1 MTETGGTVDAE
12 TARGVRSQ
20 PRWRYGRKEILVVRA
35 EDDISGNLGSGRRDK
50 RACQRG
56 ETAGVGRG
64 AVPGTGGGGECEDET
79 LLRILRIPRVPR
91 VTPLY
96 TPTPRTAH
104 VTAGT
109 VCAKIAARDVSPLSA
124 GGRRIGAGGSGN
136 NLAAR
141 RDCSGVNGGF
151 SIYRDGSSDR
161 APRAVSAP
169 RPAKEH
175 PVPRREKCGSG
186 ERFVVRL
193 MVDGSR
199 WAVGSNLRLT
209 KKMNRPAEHSSHI
222 RPTCLAH
229 LCSPLVAAN

>member
-1 MTETGGTVDAE
+1 VPA
-12 TARGVRSQ
+12 
-20 PRWRYGRKEILVVRA
+20 
-35 EDDISGNLGSGRRDK
+35 RRDG
-50 RACQRG
+50 RSGAR
-56 ETAGVGRG
+56 RG
-64 AVPGTGGGGECEDET
+64 AGDGWGGGECEDET

-193 MVDGSR
+193 MGDGSR